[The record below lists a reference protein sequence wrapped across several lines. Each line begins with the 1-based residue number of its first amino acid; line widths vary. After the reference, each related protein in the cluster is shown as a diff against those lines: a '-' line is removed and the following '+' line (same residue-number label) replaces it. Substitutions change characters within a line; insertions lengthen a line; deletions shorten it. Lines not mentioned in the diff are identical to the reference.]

1 MEENA
6 MRQELAGLVMEI
18 TAPRNPQPEINTI
31 GAQEHMALIKTDT
44 RTCQELLDH
53 LRVSLKYVLFDLE
66 ATRRENGYLRKM
78 IELRA

>member
-6 MRQELAGLVMEI
+6 LKESLAGLVAEI
-18 TAPRNPQPEINTI
+18 TIPRGLQSDLDGREQATNAVKIE
-31 GAQEHMALIKTDT
+31 T
-44 RTCQELLDH
+44 RSSQELLDH

-78 IELRA
+78 IEQWA